1 MDIKIETIDWT
12 VIDWAKLVNELII
25 KMDLPLNENRN
36 TEYK

>member
-12 VIDWAKLVNELII
+12 VIDWAKPVNELII
-25 KMDLPLNENRN
+25 KMDLSLNENRN